1 MLASPFAANAITL
14 DFFDRGASLSLMPN
28 SVTGGVLCGQA
39 DDTCGTKL
47 TFDNVGGTTIDL
59 DVTAAGTADRV
70 FHDRQPDNGGLG
82 ATSTPSVNS
91 SDNIFDGEWVTLD
104 FGVDVTLLSWLAFN
118 HSSGI
123 GDSLYTL
130 TVDGMDKLT
139 SEDVVDGDP
148 INDDPNI
155 MGFPITG
162 QIFTFKNVSGRDNG
176 KSKGLFYISSVTFR
190 EVTVPEPG
198 TLAMLGL
205 GLLGLGFRRRIANR
219 T

>member
-1 MLASPFAANAITL
+1 MRFFTNDGPTDLLKTTLAVMMLASPFAANAITL

-59 DVTAAGTADRV
+59 DVTAAERQTVSSTTANRITVGWAHQHPERQLQRQYFQWRV
-70 FHDRQPDNGGLG
+70 GDTG
-82 ATSTPSVNS
+82 
-91 SDNIFDGEWVTLD
+91 

-130 TVDGMDKLT
+130 DG
-139 SEDVVDGDP
+139 
-148 INDDPNI
+148 
-155 MGFPITG
+155 
-162 QIFTFKNVSGRDNG
+162 
-176 KSKGLFYISSVTFR
+176 
-190 EVTVPEPG
+190 
-198 TLAMLGL
+198 
-205 GLLGLGFRRRIANR
+205 
-219 T
+219 